1 MGTGSSDAAR
11 AQGEGPGNP
20 PGEAWRPLGS
30 WTWTG
35 DPGRARTAGRGHT
48 SEKAQKLVRFR
59 GAGRCALQSARQV
72 GVQVPAPHRSASD
85 CSGLTN
91 KPEVDSRARRSGS
104 AAAPASHSLSRR
116 SSGLVGDPAFRT
128 APRRPGQ
135 WHLSGGARPR
145 GPRAAGRRSAGART
159 GTGQRGG
166 ARGRPV
172 GVARAEG
179 RGLPGG
185 LWAGPSLGRRGGVGV
200 ALPPGRGM
208 SLSGPGAERGV
219 AWPEG
224 GGCPW
229 GDRP

>member
-1 MGTGSSDAAR
+1 MRHGPRERGLETLRERPGDPWGAGPGPETPGECAR
-11 AQGEGPGNP
+11 QGEDTLQ
-20 PGEAWRPLGS
+20 RRLRSSSGS
-30 WTWTG
+30 VERAG
-35 DPGRARTAGRGHT
+35 VHCRVRARSAFRSPPRTAR
-48 SEKAQKLVRFR
+48 
-59 GAGRCALQSARQV
+59 
-72 GVQVPAPHRSASD
+72 RSASD

-91 KPEVDSRARRSGS
+91 RPEVDSRARRSGS

-159 GTGQRGG
+159 GTGQRRG